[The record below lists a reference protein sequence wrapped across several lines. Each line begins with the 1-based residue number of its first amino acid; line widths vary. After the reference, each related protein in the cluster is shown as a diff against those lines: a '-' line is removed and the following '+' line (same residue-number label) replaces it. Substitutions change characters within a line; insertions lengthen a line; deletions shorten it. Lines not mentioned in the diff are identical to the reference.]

1 MGALTKKQFG
11 TIKQAMQGFLGKKS
25 LTFPQSI
32 DEFKVPDA
40 MFRRFKLDDRRLA
53 LMTEFGWDCLKTIVK
68 ELDGADV
75 FDGNVNYSDVHSGCV
90 TVLGRCLLQDCK
102 PSSGEE
108 FVAMVSAEVEMNRPG
123 FAGGCLV

>member
-53 LMTEFGWDCLKTIVK
+53 LMTEFGIENRWIIIGTPFFLCMCATCTSMY
-68 ELDGADV
+68 V
-75 FDGNVNYSDVHSGCV
+75 FAN
-90 TVLGRCLLQDCK
+90 
-102 PSSGEE
+102 
-108 FVAMVSAEVEMNRPG
+108 F
-123 FAGGCLV
+123 